1 MQQHRK
7 EMPSPP
13 FTNAAQMPVAF
24 RMCSVSK
31 HALGGRI
38 RKWTCLITKQCGT
51 VFLLCRGTQALSSCL
66 PQQSRQISAAG
77 FANFSTGMYR
87 GAFTCFVS

>member
-24 RMCSVSK
+24 RMCSVSNM
-31 HALGGRI
+31 HLEGALGSEH
-38 RKWTCLITKQCGT
+38 
-51 VFLLCRGTQALSSCL
+51 A
-66 PQQSRQISAAG
+66 
-77 FANFSTGMYR
+77 
-87 GAFTCFVS
+87 